1 MKKKGALAM
10 EDSSTDDE
18 ARHRSNSETVNLS
31 RFLTSFF

>member
-18 ARHRSNSETVNLS
+18 ARHRSNSKMVNSLS
-31 RFLTSFF
+31 FQLFF